1 MSRKQKGLGRGLS
14 ALIPTE
20 DLEGAFSETLTDV
33 KKVPISSVRAN
44 LRQPRKDFDQEKI
57 RQLSKSIS
65 EHGIIQPLV
74 VVRKDGEYLIVA
86 GERRYRAAI
95 MAGLSEI
102 PVIIREY
109 SPREIDEISLIE
121 NIQREDLNEVEKA
134 EAYSALKEE
143 YGMTQEEIAERIG
156 TSRAAVANTLRI
168 LSLDEKSRKALVDG
182 IITAGHARAILSV
195 REDRR
200 DEFLD
205 RIIADGLSVR
215 KSEEISAEYDRKK
228 PKKKRQGKKK
238 AEDPYIKDLEE
249 RLSMRLGTKVSVKD
263 SGMKGSIV
271 VRYYSNEELERILE
285 LLKVEE

>member
-238 AEDPYIKDLEE
+238 DEDPYIKDLEE